1 MGYAQVGW
9 IKREARIHRPLVET
23 LRFFHPTY
31 WSDELKFA
39 ALEISSAALML
50 GGKQQKYSIH

>member
-1 MGYAQVGW
+1 
-9 IKREARIHRPLVET
+9 VET

-50 GGKQQKYSIH
+50 GDKQQQYSIFKHSTESQFN